1 MENNQVD
8 AGAMISESD
17 LVAGSLGFELSGVSG
32 EVIGGVHSVS
42 ADSRSPQDG
51 LDDKVQTKTRGERIE
66 DEFKSIGRLESSA
79 EDFMTLH
86 TREAYQLFVGR
97 AGSQRRI
104 VGATTAAAGLK
115 NVWMLSGND
124 NPVADWVL
132 VGATQQLNELEL
144 FVDALIASL
153 NERFKLAQS
162 VGLELSVLSS
172 VNPLR
177 LSLGYRSP
185 YGYLIS
191 MVLVKMDYAI
201 RLLRTLNGKASL
213 SDDKMNDSRLELM
226 HKFRSFSDQV
236 TNSARSLID
245 ERMLDLSRADW
256 LSQDVLSVNRVA
268 FVNQAFGPIPVE
280 IFNGSLAPS
289 FGRRR
294 VRLSAEEIRLLND
307 TAVEA
312 ERRAT
317 LLQQNEERAVSE

>member
-51 LDDKVQTKTRGERIE
+51 LDDKVQTKTRRERIE

-256 LSQDVLSVNRVA
+256 LSQDVLAVNRVA

>member
-8 AGAMISESD
+8 VGAMISESD

-32 EVIGGVHSVS
+32 EVIGGARTEAS
-42 ADSRSPQDG
+42 AVTSALPLGGSSDKTEKSR
-51 LDDKVQTKTRGERIE
+51 RERIE
-66 DEFKSIGRLESSA
+66 DEFKSIGRLESDA
-79 EDFMTLH
+79 DDFMTLH
-86 TREAYQLFVGR
+86 TREAYLMFVGR
-97 AGSQRRI
+97 AGADRRI
-104 VGATTAAAGLK
+104 AGATTAAAGLK

-144 FVDALIASL
+144 FVDALITSL

-172 VNPLR
+172 VSPLR

-213 SDDKMNDSRLELM
+213 SDEKMNNTRLDLM
-226 HKFRSFSDQV
+226 RRFRSFCEQV
-236 TNSARSLID
+236 TSSSRSLID
-245 ERMLDLSRADW
+245 ERMLELSRADW
-256 LSQDVLSVNRVA
+256 VSSDIQAMHRVD
-268 FVNQAFGPIPVE
+268 FVNQSFGPIPVE
-280 IFNGSLAPS
+280 IFNGSLATS

-294 VRLSAEEIRLLND
+294 VRLSDEEKRLLND
-307 TAVEA
+307 TAIEA
-312 ERRAT
+312 EKRAL
-317 LLQQNEERAVSE
+317 LLQQTQEQES